1 MCIVNILSKDT
12 LRFEVHHTIQ
22 PNQTK
27 LALYKLLPLR
37 TLRKVVHT
45 VLLKCNVA
53 LARNFSLSK
62 MTTR

>member
-1 MCIVNILSKDT
+1 MFIVNILSKDT

-53 LARNFSLSK
+53 LA
-62 MTTR
+62 